1 VTFPDRCTP
10 NLPKKPPTDYLKS
23 NIFVDSLVFTP
34 EALRHLAAVCGPKQI
49 MVGTDYGFPWVKD
62 PVGHVLSTPGLSSS
76 DKIGILGK
84 NAAQALK
91 LG

>member
-1 VTFPDRCTP
+1 
-10 NLPKKPPTDYLKS
+10 
-23 NIFVDSLVFTP
+23 
-34 EALRHLAAVCGPKQI
+34 
-49 MVGTDYGFPWVKD
+49 VKD

-76 DKIGILGK
+76 DKVAILGK